1 MTRLPLLG
9 LLALTACAPV
19 PQGGAPAPPLPCD
32 ASYQSLVGS
41 NIGAVSLPTG
51 LTHRIITPGM
61 AVTEEYNADRLNIWV
76 DDKGWI
82 QKTECW

>member
-19 PQGGAPAPPLPCD
+19 PPGGSPAAPLTCD
-32 ASYQSLVGS
+32 DSYQSLVGS
-41 NIGAVSLPTG
+41 NIGAVTLPEG
-51 LTHRIITPGM
+51 LSHRIITPGM
-61 AVTEEYNADRLNIWV
+61 SVTEDYSPDRLNVYV
-76 DDKGWI
+76 DDKGWV